1 MTRSDAFLDTLRAAV
16 GAIHVLTDPDLRASY
31 ETDWTRRWRGEA
43 LAVVRPA
50 TTEELIAVVLASA
63 RTQIADYLSTLIYVY
78 TLLIILYI
86 VLQLLFSVGVRP
98 PYSRT
103 LDAVLGFLR
112 DVCEP
117 FLRIFRRVL
126 PSFGGFDFSPILAIF
141 TLQII
146 NSIIVNDLIHG

>member
-1 MTRSDAFLDTLRAAV
+1 MIL
-16 GAIHVLTDPDLRASY
+16 LT
-31 ETDWTRRWRGEA
+31 
-43 LAVVRPA
+43 
-50 TTEELIAVVLASA
+50 A

-86 VLQLLFSVGVRP
+86 VVQLLFAAGLRP

-103 LDAVLGFLR
+103 TDAILGFLR

-126 PSFGGFDFSPILAIF
+126 PSFGGFDFSPIIAILALGF
-141 TLQII
+141 FNT
-146 NSIIVNDLIHG
+146 IVVQGIIHG